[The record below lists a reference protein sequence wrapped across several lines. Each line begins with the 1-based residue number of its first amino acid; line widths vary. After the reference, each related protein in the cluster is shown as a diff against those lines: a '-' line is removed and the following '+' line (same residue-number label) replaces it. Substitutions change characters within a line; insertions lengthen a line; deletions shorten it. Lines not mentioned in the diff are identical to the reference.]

1 MVGGE
6 GAYSVRRRCY
16 YDPDMTLKEA
26 IELILSESH
35 AGGAD
40 LPSAIRRGEDPGSER
55 MQRLIAALGAVFES
69 LAGHTEIN
77 RHLAAALFTL
87 GADVPLMVGSWA
99 SKGHVWRPAFMEQ
112 EVYKLL
118 TGVQNIFEGRVL
130 DEGPAP
136 PTVH

>member
-1 MVGGE
+1 
-6 GAYSVRRRCY
+6 
-16 YDPDMTLKEA
+16 MTLTEA

-40 LPSAIRRGEDPGSER
+40 LPGVVRRGEDPGSER
-55 MQRLIAALGAVFES
+55 MRQLSDALAAVFES

-77 RHLAAALFTL
+77 RQLAAALFTL
-87 GADVPLMVGSWA
+87 GADVPLIVSAWA
-99 SKGHVWRPAFMEQ
+99 NKGHTWRPEFVQHEI
-112 EVYKLL
+112 YKLL
-118 TGVQNIFEGRVL
+118 TGVQSIFEGRAL